1 MERSYL
7 RLFIMVIAAR
17 DIQIARMLA
26 VFVWGPRSSNSNQY
40 RLSISKMQQ
49 GLRSRQPGGTGE
61 GTGGRG
67 CRRAHKGWGGR
78 AIKHNVKFEDCK
90 SLLDGHRM
98 DRLLSQ
104 FLQKMGFKGPSKG
117 GSIVLQFDKG

>member
-1 MERSYL
+1 
-7 RLFIMVIAAR
+7 
-17 DIQIARMLA
+17 
-26 VFVWGPRSSNSNQY
+26 
-40 RLSISKMQQ
+40 MQQ
-49 GLRSRQPGGTGE
+49 GLRSRQPGG
-61 GTGGRG
+61 RG
-67 CRRAHKGWGGR
+67 CRRAHKGWVGR

-90 SLLDGHRM
+90 SLLDGHRI

>member
-1 MERSYL
+1 
-7 RLFIMVIAAR
+7 MVIAAR
-17 DIQIARMLA
+17 DIQ
-26 VFVWGPRSSNSNQY
+26 Y
-40 RLSISKMQQ
+40 RFSISKMQQ
-49 GLRSRQPGGTGE
+49 GLRSRQPGGRGE
-61 GTGGRG
+61 GTEGEGVQARDKGRG
-67 CRRAHKGWGGR
+67 RR

-90 SLLDGHRM
+90 SLLDGHRI

>member
-49 GLRSRQPGGTGE
+49 GLRSRQPGGRGE

-67 CRRAHKGWGGR
+67 CRRVTRDGG
-78 AIKHNVKFEDCK
+78 EE
-90 SLLDGHRM
+90 
-98 DRLLSQ
+98 
-104 FLQKMGFKGPSKG
+104 PSNTT
-117 GSIVLQFDKG
+117 